1 MNLNGPYF
9 AKMDPLKAEVIQVL
23 RQARVSYKF
32 KERRQLKDGERMAMT
47 VFTAPY
53 NTNESLEK
61 RVAEKLGR
69 KMEKEM
75 MKMQNEMKRLIKSK
89 EQGEDNNQNDER
101 GDEEESR
108 TLEEKLSRKMDE
120 QFAELRDKQLAELRS
135 QIASNNHKGPDN
147 EDEVDSNKDD
157 GEDRRG
163 EGEKGGLASGVQ
175 VREKLTGL
183 RLLKKKIEQ

>member
-1 MNLNGPYF
+1 MSLNGSYSF
-9 AKMDPLKAEVIQVL
+9 QMDPLKAEVIQVL

-53 NTNESLEK
+53 NKNESLEK
-61 RVAEKLGR
+61 KLGR

-108 TLEEKLSRKMDE
+108 TLEEKLSRKMDK

-135 QIASNNHKGPDN
+135 QIASNIHKEPDK

-175 VREKLTGL
+175 VREKLTGNL
-183 RLLKKKIEQ
+183 RLLKKK

>member
-1 MNLNGPYF
+1 
-9 AKMDPLKAEVIQVL
+9 MDPLKAEVIQVL

-53 NTNESLEK
+53 NKNESLEK
-61 RVAEKLGR
+61 KLGR

-108 TLEEKLSRKMDE
+108 TLEEKLSRKMDK

-135 QIASNNHKGPDN
+135 QIASNNHKEPN
-147 EDEVDSNKDD
+147 EEVNESKEDSDEDD

-175 VREKLTGL
+175 VREKLTGNL
-183 RLLKKKIEQ
+183 RFLKKR